1 MFNLNLLRALNALL
15 GEQSVSNAA
24 YACEVTQSAMS
35 VSLRKLRE
43 HFNDPLLVKD
53 SRGKLILSELANK
66 LSPIVHNLLLEVDN
80 LLKVEVEFDPK
91 TTEDTIRIGMSDY
104 LGFRVLPKLVN
115 HLSEVA
121 PKLKIVHVAV
131 NHFDSLSPFQ
141 NDHLDF
147 IIGNFDNAPES
158 LFKTALFEDKSI
170 LVMDK
175 NHPLADRAKFS
186 TEEMCRYPQIFV
198 SLEKGVDD
206 NLIAQKLINMG
217 HTPII
222 KLITPHTLLPLQC
235 LPATNMI
242 TNTVESLAKPFCE
255 SLGLKVKPTPYSMP
269 NYKAF
274 LYWQV
279 QHKHSQLH
287 LWFRD
292 ILREQLAG

>member
-15 GEQSVSNAA
+15 AEQSVSNAA
-24 YACEVTQSAMS
+24 YACDVTQSAMS
-35 VSLRKLRE
+35 VSLRKLRH
-43 HFNDPLLVKD
+43 HFNDSLLVKD
-53 SRGKLILSELANK
+53 SKGKLVLTELASK

-80 LLKVEVEFDPK
+80 LLKVEVEFDPE
-91 TTEDTIRIGMSDY
+91 TTEGTIRIGMSDY
-104 LGFRVLPKLVN
+104 LGFRVLPKLIN
-115 HLSEVA
+115 HLSMVA
-121 PKLKIVHVAV
+121 PKLQIVHVAV
-131 NHFDSLSPFQ
+131 NHLDSLSPFQ

-170 LVMDK
+170 LVMEK
-175 NHPLADRAKFS
+175 HHPLAEKAKFS
-186 TEEMCRYPQIFV
+186 IEEMCRYPQIFV

-206 NLIAQKLINMG
+206 NLIAQKLIDMG
-217 HTPII
+217 HAPII

-242 TNTVESLAKPFCE
+242 TNTVESLAEPFCE
-255 SLGLKVKPTPYSMP
+255 SLGLVIKPPPYPMP
-269 NYKAF
+269 DYKAF

-287 LWFRD
+287 QWFKNT
-292 ILREQLAG
+292 LKEQLAS